1 MFTESDKNAVD
12 GTLTVIE
19 PVEEA
24 DEVEVYP
31 IENSIK
37 KEETAEINVPAG
49 MQKNETGSG
58 AMEQNMTDM
67 LVRNKE
73 GRELSV

>member
-37 KEETAEINVPAG
+37 KEETVEINVLAN

-67 LVRNKE
+67 LARNKE